1 MGAGAA
7 ARLAVVRRPRQALLW
22 PYQPDSARIA
32 VASVRAS
39 LVNLPVP
46 QVVIFCCFSE
56 ADLQIYQDALNE
68 PAV

>member
-1 MGAGAA
+1 
-7 ARLAVVRRPRQALLW
+7 
-22 PYQPDSARIA
+22 
-32 VASVRAS
+32 VRAS